1 MWNEMF
7 ALQALPFAT
16 ILRAVLV
23 YVAVVIL
30 IRFMG
35 KRGLAEMSTFDIVVT
50 ILLAEIVG
58 RAAGD
63 DDSLT
68 GAMLGALTL
77 VAMNIGFNYLVHR
90 SSVASR
96 IFQGMWTLPKC

>member
-1 MWNEMF
+1 MWKEMLP
-7 ALQALPFAT
+7 LQAPLWET

-50 ILLAEIVG
+50 ILLP
-58 RAAGD
+58 
-63 DDSLT
+63 
-68 GAMLGALTL
+68 
-77 VAMNIGFNYLVHR
+77 R
-90 SSVASR
+90 SSDEPRATTTPSR
-96 IFQGMWTLPKC
+96 APCWER